1 LDLPVTYS
9 VVSNPVPNEHGDL
22 YVLFSGESQ
31 TKPSHMIG
39 PKVYDFYLM
48 HHVLSGSGTFSYEG
62 GHCVVSA
69 GQSFII
75 HPEQLISYASSESNP
90 WRYRWTAFEG
100 SHAGRLVSG
109 AGLSKQTPIIDTGRN
124 PRVSVL
130 FNSIARSFRI
140 GGGAAHLRAAG
151 YLYLLFAEFGSML
164 NADEASAQHRGS
176 DGEALIQQVI
186 RYLSTQYAEPVSI
199 EDMADMLGYNRAYLS
214 RLFKQQTGITPVTF
228 LLKLRI
234 DKAHLLLRERLEL
247 TIEQIAASVGFQD
260 PLYFSKQFR
269 RFYGQSPTA
278 YREAMKSL

>member
-1 LDLPVTYS
+1 MTYS
-9 VVSNPVPNEHGDL
+9 VVSNPVPYEHGDL
-22 YVLFSGESQ
+22 YVLFAGESQ
-31 TKPSHMIG
+31 TKPAHMIG

-48 HHVLSGSGTFSYEG
+48 HHVLSGSGSFSYEG
-62 GHCVVSA
+62 GHRMVSA
-69 GQSFII
+69 GQSFIV
-75 HPEQLISYASSESNP
+75 HPEQLISYASSESDP
-90 WRYRWTAFEG
+90 WRYRWIAFEG
-100 SHAGRLVSG
+100 SHAGELASG
-109 AGLSKQTPIIDTGRN
+109 AGLSKQNPIIDTGQN
-124 PRVSVL
+124 PRVNVL
-130 FNSIARSFRI
+130 FNSIARSFRL
-140 GGGAAHLRAAG
+140 GGPTAHLRAAG
-151 YLYLLFAEFGSML
+151 YLYLLFAEFGSVL
-164 NADEASAQHRGS
+164 SGDEAAAANRGS
-176 DGEALIQQVI
+176 DGAALIQQVI

-247 TIEQIAASVGFQD
+247 TIEQVAASVGFQD